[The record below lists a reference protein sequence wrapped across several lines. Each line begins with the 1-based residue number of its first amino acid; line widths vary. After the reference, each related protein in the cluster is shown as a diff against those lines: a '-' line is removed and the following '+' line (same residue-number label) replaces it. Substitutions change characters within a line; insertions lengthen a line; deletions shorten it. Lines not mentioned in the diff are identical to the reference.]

1 MRTKALLLTAALSAA
16 GVATSMAQAVYSVNA
31 VGYVNTVLK
40 PGFNLIS
47 NPLTATDNTIATL
60 FKSTPIGT
68 AVYKYNG
75 TGFDISTY
83 DQDDLVFEPNGDK
96 TVVPGEGVFV
106 KIPGTADVVVT
117 FVGEVSAGTLSN
129 PLPKGLSIRSSQVP
143 QAGTASDLG
152 LVGEANDVLYQYVNP
167 TGYKIS
173 TFDPDDLAW
182 APALGSLK
190 VGEAFFL
197 KKINAGT
204 WNRTFVPLFC
214 QLVFICGLVRLD
226 EIVSQSS
233 PHLYSVH
240 QVFNF

>member
-68 AVYKYNG
+68 SVYKYNG

-83 DQDDLVFEPNGDK
+83 DQDDLVFEPNGNL

-106 KIPGTADVVVT
+106 KIPGAADVTVT
-117 FVGEVSAGTLSN
+117 FVGEVSQGDLSN

-143 QAGTASDLG
+143 QAGTATDLK
-152 LVGEANDVLYQYVNP
+152 LVGEPNDVLYQYSTTTHN
-167 TGYKIS
+167 YAIS

-182 APALGSLK
+182 APPLGSLK

-197 KKINAGT
+197 KKVNAAT
-204 WNRTFVPLFC
+204 WTRHFDVNAT
-214 QLVFICGLVRLD
+214 Q
-226 EIVSQSS
+226 
-233 PHLYSVH
+233 
-240 QVFNF
+240 